1 MDRCFQGLL
10 VPAGLLGA
18 LGVAAAAAAAHGSF
32 PPSLNSAALIML
44 VHAGPILAL
53 ALVAPRQIFWLV
65 ASLLLTLGALLF
77 GIEVSLSAILGAP
90 PLPLAAPLGGW
101 CMMLGWLALAGAGI
115 HKALKRP
122 I

>member
-1 MDRCFQGLL
+1 MDRYFRALL
-10 VPAGLLGA
+10 IPAGLLGTM
-18 LGVAAAAAAAHGSF
+18 GVAAAAAAAHGSF
-32 PPSLNSAALIML
+32 PPSLQSAALIML

-53 ALVAPRQIFWLV
+53 ALVAPREILWLI

-101 CMMLGWLALAGAGI
+101 CLMLGWLTLAGLGV
-115 HKALKRP
+115 HQSLKRSV
-122 I
+122 